1 MKTTKNTLT
10 EDQKL
15 WLVIGVTTLV
25 LGGVGYWYYRHRKG
39 KEEILFFSTDD
50 NTQTTTTITKDTKP
64 VTVSSRFRCSSRSYP
79 LSYGTCHKDVEVL
92 QAYLKNIYKAEL
104 GSSGKANDGVD
115 GMFGNK
121 TNKAA
126 KLHLGK
132 NSFAKKDIEGM
143 KTAMKTIRK

>member
-10 EDQKL
+10 EDQQL

-39 KEEILFFSTDD
+39 KEEMLFFSTDD
-50 NTQTTTTITKDTKP
+50 NPQTTTATKNTKP

-132 NSFAKKDIEGM
+132 TSFARQDIEGM

>member
-10 EDQKL
+10 EDQQL

-25 LGGVGYWYYRHRKG
+25 LVGVGYWYYRHRKG
-39 KEEILFFSTDD
+39 KEEMLLFSTDD
-50 NTQTTTTITKDTKP
+50 NPQITTTTKDTKP
-64 VTVSSRFRCSSRSYP
+64 VTISSRFRCSSRSYP

-132 NSFAKKDIEGM
+132 TSFAKKDIEGM